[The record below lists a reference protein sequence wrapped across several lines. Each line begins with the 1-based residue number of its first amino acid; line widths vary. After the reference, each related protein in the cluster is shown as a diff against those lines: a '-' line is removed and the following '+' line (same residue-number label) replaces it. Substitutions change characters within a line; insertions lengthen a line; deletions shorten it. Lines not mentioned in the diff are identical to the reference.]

1 MSSNSSIAQNP
12 QNDSITFTRRDVLK
26 ALAIL
31 PAAALPTIPTQ
42 EATPSNWL
50 TRQAWRETW
59 QGENVSL
66 ANAARLQTWELDL
79 YPTLYPGSEPNPA
92 HVANLKTALAQ
103 IIEELS
109 EDDLDGVYR
118 LARAYALFP
127 DTEGKVQAEQLK
139 GWNWQAQMD
148 EAE

>member
-1 MSSNSSIAQNP
+1 MATNNSLPQNAS
-12 QNDSITFTRRDVLK
+12 NDSINLTRRQFLTQ
-26 ALAIL
+26 AAIV
-31 PAAALPTIPTQ
+31 PAALVLPTVSQ

-66 ANAARLQTWELDL
+66 ANVARLQTWELDL
-79 YPTLYPGSEPNPA
+79 YPTLYPGNEPNA
-92 HVANLKTALAQ
+92 GHVANLKTALAQ

-118 LARAYALFP
+118 LARMYALFP

-139 GWNWQAQMD
+139 GWNWQARMD